1 MSNLFQEISFEKS
14 TVNLTRMEHAIVFG
28 FAYRF
33 FEFRGRGREW
43 VSSRTLIYCSSMYM
57 RTDSDRYDRCSSMST
72 WFSFRDL
79 YFYFTFVSYF
89 LVYEL
94 ESLEPRCKFQRASR
108 PKKEEATSRRGP
120 ANCHS
125 RGQLL
130 MAFHPLHHS
139 GPKRRKS
146 FSLLLCHCARL

>member
-14 TVNLTRMEHAIVFG
+14 TVKLARMEHAIVFG
-28 FAYRF
+28 FAHRF
-33 FEFRGRGREW
+33 FELRGRGREL
-43 VSSRTLIYCSSMYM
+43 VSTRTFIYCSSMYM
-57 RTDSDRYDRCSSMST
+57 RTDSDRHDRCSSMCT

-79 YFYFTFVSYF
+79 HFCFTFVSYF
-89 LVYEL
+89 LVCDL
-94 ESLEPRCKFQRASR
+94 ESLELRCKFQRASR

-125 RGQLL
+125 RGQLP
-130 MAFHPLHHS
+130 MALHPLGHPEH
-139 GPKRRKS
+139 GKS